1 LKITQV
7 KAMTQHLELDSSQIH
22 AALERFATPGL
33 AVAVVKNDA
42 LVLARGYGQRGLD
55 HPTPVDEHTLFA
67 IGSISKSFTATSLGL
82 LVDEGKLAWDDP
94 VQKYLPDFQLFD
106 PYATHEITI
115 RDLLTHRSGLA
126 EVSGGTIWYGSTYDR
141 TEVVKRIRHLKP
153 VSSFRSQFAYQNIM
167 YLVAGQLIPA
177 LTGSDWDTFVQ
188 ERLFKPLHMTDSVT
202 SMTELQPDHN
212 VVTPHITVDGKAQ
225 AVAHRNYDNVA
236 PAASIYSSV
245 VDMAQYLR
253 LHLRQGRYA
262 DQQLLSIATAQEM
275 ATPQMVIPI
284 RPNPPALAALTPE
297 FYAYGLGWFIRNYR
311 GRKVVTHSGGVD
323 GLVALATMV
332 PEEELGIVA
341 LINQESALAAAVG
354 YSLLDAYLG
363 APAADWYEAF
373 LQARR
378 EATEKEQAARTALE
392 DARVKGTQPAL
403 ALEQYAGT
411 YHADVYGEASV
422 MLEDDHLVLR
432 FGQTPSFTGDL
443 EHWHYDTFR
452 IHWRDPMITAGLVT
466 FPLTA
471 QGKPFEMKFDQ
482 SKLLDVDFAELEFTR
497 VPAPGRSD

>member
-1 LKITQV
+1 
-7 KAMTQHLELDSSQIH
+7 MTRHPQLDPQQIN
-22 AALERFATPGL
+22 AALDRFATPGL
-33 AVAVVKNDA
+33 AVAVVKNDE
-42 LVLARGYGQRGLD
+42 LVLARGFGQRGLIE
-55 HPTPVDEHTLFA
+55 PAPVDERTLFA
-67 IGSISKSFTATSLGL
+67 IGSISKSFTATSVGL

-94 VQKYLPDFQLFD
+94 VQKVLPGFQLCD
-106 PYATHEITI
+106 PYATREMTV

-141 TEVVKRIRHLKP
+141 AEVVKRLRYLKP
-153 VSSFRSQFAYQNIM
+153 VSSFRSQFAYQNSM

-177 LTGSDWDTFVQ
+177 VTGSDWDTFVQ
-188 ERLFKPLHMTDSVT
+188 ERLFKVLGMTGSVT
-202 SMTELQPDHN
+202 SITAFKPAEN
-212 VVTPHITVDGKAQ
+212 VVTPHITVKGEAQ
-225 AVAHRNYDNVA
+225 AVAHRNYDNVG

-262 DQQLLSIATAQEM
+262 AQQLLSAAAAREM

-297 FYAYGLGWFIRNYR
+297 FFTYGLGWFIRNYR
-311 GRKVVTHSGGVD
+311 GRKVVMHSGGVD
-323 GLVALATMV
+323 GLVALAVMV

-341 LINQESALAAAVG
+341 LINQESALAAAVT
-354 YSLLDAYLG
+354 YSLLDAYLD
-363 APAADWYEAF
+363 APTTDWYDAF
-373 LQARR
+373 LQVRR
-378 EATEKEQAARTALE
+378 EAADKEQAARTALE
-392 DARVKGTQPAL
+392 DARVTGTQPAL

-422 MLEDDHLVLR
+422 TLEDDHLVLR
-432 FGQTPSFTGDL
+432 FSRTPAFTGDL

-452 IHWRDPMITAGLVT
+452 IHWRDPMVSAGLVT

-482 SKLLDVDFAELEFTR
+482 PKLLDVDFAELEFTR
-497 VPAPGRSD
+497 APAPGNPD

>member
-1 LKITQV
+1 
-7 KAMTQHLELDSSQIH
+7 MTRHPQIDASQIQI
-22 AALERFATPGL
+22 ALERLATPGL
-33 AVAVVKNDA
+33 AVAVVKNDE
-42 LVLARGYGQRGLD
+42 LVLAQGFGQRGLD
-55 HPTPVDEHTLFA
+55 QPAPVDEHTLFA

-82 LVDEGKLAWDDP
+82 LVDEGQLAWDDP

-106 PYATHEITI
+106 SYATREITI

-153 VSSFRSQFAYQNIM
+153 VSSFRSRFAYQNIM

-177 LTGSDWDTFVQ
+177 VTGSDWDTFVQ
-188 ERLFKPLHMTDSVT
+188 ERLFKPLDMHASVT
-202 SMTELQPDHN
+202 SITAFRPDQN
-212 VVTPHITVDGKAQ
+212 VVTPHITVDGQ
-225 AVAHRNYDNVA
+225 ARMVAHRNYDNVG

-245 VDMAQYLR
+245 VDMTQYLR
-253 LHLRQGRYA
+253 LHLGQGRYA
-262 DQQLLSIATAQEM
+262 ERQLLNPATAQEM

-297 FYAYGLGWFIRNYR
+297 FYTYGLGWFIRNYR

-323 GLVALATMV
+323 GLVALATMI
-332 PEEELGIVA
+332 PEENLGVVA
-341 LINQESALAAAVG
+341 LINQESPLAAAAV
-354 YSLLDAYLG
+354 YSLIDAYLG
-363 APAADWYEAF
+363 TPATDWYDAF
-373 LQARR
+373 AHAQR
-378 EATEKEQAARTALE
+378 EVLEKEQAARIALE
-392 DARVKGTQPAL
+392 EARVTGTQPAL
-403 ALEQYAGT
+403 TLEQYAGA

-422 MLEDDHLVLR
+422 ALEDDHLVLR
-432 FGQTPSFTGDL
+432 FSQTPAFTGDL

-452 IHWRDPMITAGLVT
+452 IHWRDPMVTAGLVT

-482 SKLLDVDFAELEFTR
+482 PKLLDVDFAELEFTR
-497 VPAPGRSD
+497 AD